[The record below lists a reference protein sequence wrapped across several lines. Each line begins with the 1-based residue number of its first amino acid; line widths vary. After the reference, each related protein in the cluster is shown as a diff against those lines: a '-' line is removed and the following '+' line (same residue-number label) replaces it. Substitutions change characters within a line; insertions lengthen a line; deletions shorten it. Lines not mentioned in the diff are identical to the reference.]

1 MIKIKF
7 YNAKSGRNNI
17 VLAYSITYSI
27 SLSCI
32 DMDMAYGMAPY
43 GLSYSIRL
51 WIEAL
56 LDRGSSAGLRLA
68 FSYSRYTLCDIY
80 IWP

>member
-7 YNAKSGRNNI
+7 CNAKSGWNNI

-27 SLSCI
+27 SLSCM

-56 LDRGSSAGLRLA
+56 HGCKL
-68 FSYSRYTLCDIY
+68 TIM
-80 IWP
+80 